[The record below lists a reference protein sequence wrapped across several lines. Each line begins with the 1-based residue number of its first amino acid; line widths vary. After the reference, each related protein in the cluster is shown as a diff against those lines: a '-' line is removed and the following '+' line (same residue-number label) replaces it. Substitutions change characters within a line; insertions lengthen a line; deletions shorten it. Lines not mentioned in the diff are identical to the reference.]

1 VLDNTLELDIG
12 NSRVKWRTLS
22 GECGITQNNELS
34 IFCEKDF
41 GALKRIKIASVA
53 NDKIKLQISSALE
66 KKYQIKPELAV
77 SQLGCAGFVN
87 KYENPNSL
95 GVDRWLACLAA
106 WMESGKKA
114 VLVVD
119 AGSAITIDTVNE
131 RSEFVG
137 GYIIPGLEMMQA
149 ALVGDTGQIVCDIAT
164 RFRSD
169 CDLLPLSTQEAVQRG
184 ACFAA
189 LAAVER
195 AVRLFLQQWPS
206 GRVFFTGGAGLELA
220 RAVAMEETYRP
231 DLVLDGLAIALP

>member
-1 VLDNTLELDIG
+1 MLDNVLELDIG
-12 NSRVKWRTLS
+12 NSRIKWRTLA
-22 GECGITQNNELS
+22 GVCGVVPHNELAV
-34 IFCEKDF
+34 FFEKDF
-41 GALKRIKIASVA
+41 GALSRIKIASVA
-53 NDKIKLQISSALE
+53 SNDIKSQVSRALE
-66 KKYQIKPELAV
+66 KKYQIRSEFAI
-77 SQLGCAGFVN
+77 SQLNCAGLVN

-106 WMESGKKA
+106 WMESDKKA

-131 RSEFVG
+131 QSEFVG

-149 ALVGDTGQIVCDIAT
+149 ALVGDTGQIVCDIAA
-164 RFRSD
+164 RFRRD
-169 CDLLPLSTQEAVQRG
+169 CDLLPLSTREAVQRG

-195 AVRLFLQQWPS
+195 AVRLFLQRRPN